1 MNRRRNEMKLRIKW
15 ILASIVLVVGGSVP
29 SAQDTSS
36 RSTVAPTAIELIQR
50 VEKIMYPDA
59 KAVATLHFRASNGR
73 EENYGMIY
81 YTRDRNQKIIVR
93 MTAPDSVVG
102 NDLLMI
108 EQNVW
113 AYDNRSN
120 RIMKIA
126 SNQSFGATGFSYG
139 DVVRLNFSDNY
150 NPELKNET
158 ADEYQLEL
166 TAKDRGAP
174 YYRIELDVAK
184 QGGWPLKGVYRAR
197 NGSVVK
203 EIRYSDV
210 RNVGAGQKPLVLTV
224 ITPLDPGAVNVMSL
238 LQEEFKDL
246 PDRIFNKRNLETRTE
261 EKL

>member
-1 MNRRRNEMKLRIKW
+1 MKQRLTW
-15 ILASIVLVVGGSVP
+15 IPALVALIVGGSGL
-29 SAQDTSS
+29 SAQDRPSGD
-36 RSTVAPTAIELIQR
+36 VAAPDARELIRR
-50 VEKIMYPDA
+50 VERIMYPDA
-59 KAVATLHFRASNGR
+59 KAVATLHFKAGNGR

-93 MTAPDSVVG
+93 MTAPDSAVG

-113 AYDNRSN
+113 AYDKRSN

-139 DVVRLNFSDNY
+139 DVVRLNYSDNY
-150 NPELKNET
+150 NPELKGET
-158 ADEYQLEL
+158 ADSYRLEL

-174 YYRIELDVAK
+174 YYRIELDVDK
-184 QGGWPLKGVYRAR
+184 RGGWPVKGVYYAR

-203 EIRYSDV
+203 EITYADV
-210 RNVGAGQKPLVLTV
+210 RDLGTGMKPVVLKV
-224 ITPLDPGAVNVMSL
+224 ITPLDPGAVNVMTL
-238 LQEEFKDL
+238 LQEGFKDL